1 MDDPSDD
8 YRNFLNRAFA
18 LNLPDACGSITGIT
32 TGSMMSASNEKALP
46 TAGTGWLKLEDA
58 QRRYSAD
65 PNAETRAEFRRL
77 LRLFA
82 DLVVRDQLPPLE

>member
-1 MDDPSDD
+1 LSDGPRLDDVW
-8 YRNFLNRAFA
+8 RA
-18 LNLPDACGSITGIT
+18 
-32 TGSMMSASNEKALP
+32 
-46 TAGTGWLKLEDA
+46 KLEEA

-82 DLVVRDQLPPLE
+82 DLVMRSQMPPPLD

>member
-1 MDDPSDD
+1 MDVDFSDRPRRD
-8 YRNFLNRAFA
+8 DLWRA
-18 LNLPDACGSITGIT
+18 
-32 TGSMMSASNEKALP
+32 
-46 TAGTGWLKLEDA
+46 KLEEA

-82 DLVVRDQLPPLE
+82 DLVVRDQPLPPLE